1 MPDLNLN
8 GVHHIS
14 CITGDAPGNVEFYA
28 GLLGMRMVKRTV
40 NQDDP
45 SVYHLFYGDEDGTP
59 GFDLTFFEYPG
70 ASRGRAGRGMIHR
83 ILWRVGSEES
93 LRYWRERLETAGI
106 AAAIAETDS
115 GDETTSGKS
124 LRFEDREGL
133 AHELLV
139 YTGPDAPLTAAH
151 REVPPEHAIQGFHGV
166 RAYSGNEEATI
177 RILEDV
183 LGFEPDGAN
192 RWRLTGT
199 GEDGD
204 GGLAIRSGSYR
215 LDPSPEERPLQ
226 GAGTV
231 HHIAWSSP
239 YAQHAAWR
247 DRVNGAGLYVT
258 PVIDRF
264 YFLALYFREPGGVLF
279 EIASAGPGFA
289 TDEDR
294 EHLGEAL
301 SLPPDFEGVRSKVE
315 PHLRKLP
322 DITRWRPSAGLPK
335 SHPADG

>member
-1 MPDLNLN
+1 MSGLSLN

-14 CITGDAPGNVEFYA
+14 CITADAPGNVEFYA
-28 GLLGMRMVKRTV
+28 GLLGMRLVKRTV

-70 ASRGRAGRGMIHR
+70 APRGRAGRGMIHR

-93 LRYWRERLETAGI
+93 LRYWRDRLEAAGT
-106 AAAIAETDS
+106 AAAIGETDS
-115 GDETTSGKS
+115 GDETTGGES
-124 LRFEDREGL
+124 LRFEDPEGL

-139 YTGPDAPLTAAH
+139 YSGPDAPLTAAH
-151 REVPPEHAIQGFHGV
+151 REVPPEHAICGFHGV
-166 RAYSGNEEATI
+166 RACSGNQESTVRVLEE
-177 RILEDV
+177 V
-183 LGFEPDGAN
+183 LGFGPDGEDH
-192 RWRLTGT
+192 WRLTGT
-199 GEDGD
+199 GDGGD
-204 GGLAIRSGSYR
+204 GSLAIRSGTYR
-215 LDPSPEERPLQ
+215 LDPSPGKRPLQ

-239 YAQHAAWR
+239 YSQHAAWR
-247 DRVNGAGLYVT
+247 ERVGDAGLYVT

-289 TDEDR
+289 TDEDP
-294 EHLGEAL
+294 EHLGERL
-301 SLPPDFEGVRSKVE
+301 SLPPDFEKVRERVE
-315 PHLRKLP
+315 PNLKMLP
-322 DITRWRPSAGLPK
+322 DITRWRPDSA
-335 SHPADG
+335 